1 MVRVLAVLFVGISLS
16 GCATTFKDPNEV
28 VAGTA
33 SKFDPFAGAQML
45 NGPMI
50 DTGEFPNIT
59 KTWLTAGIVAIDFQG

>member
-1 MVRVLAVLFVGISLS
+1 MKRTVLVLCSGLLLA

-28 VAGTA
+28 VAGTT
-33 SKFDPFAGAQML
+33 SKFDPYAGVQVL